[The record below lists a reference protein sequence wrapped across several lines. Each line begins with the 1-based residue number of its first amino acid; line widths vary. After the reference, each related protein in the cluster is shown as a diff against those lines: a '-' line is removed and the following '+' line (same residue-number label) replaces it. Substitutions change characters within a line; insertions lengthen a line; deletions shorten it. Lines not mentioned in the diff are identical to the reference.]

1 MRPRIIIPVVAF
13 GALAFLWFLPTLMQ
27 PRFDAVLK
35 PALDPRPPETID
47 LSVRLE
53 HVATLTNAEPLM
65 SLLRAGR
72 HVRNHRCSFQGTLGF
87 HFSGG
92 DSNGVAIL
100 PGHTN
105 ANYEFRCSNG
115 YFAVRRDAFMN
126 TLALAGVDTNRIP
139 TK

>member
-1 MRPRIIIPVVAF
+1 MRSNFIILLVAF
-13 GALAFLWFLPTLMQ
+13 GALAVMWFLPLLMQ
-27 PRFDAVLK
+27 PRFDTRLK
-35 PALDPRPPETID
+35 PDLDPRTPEAID
-47 LSVRLE
+47 LSIRRE

-65 SLLRAGR
+65 SLLRAGT
-72 HVRNHRCSFQGTLGF
+72 HVHNHRCSFQGTFDF

-92 DSNGVAIL
+92 ASNGIAIL

-126 TLALAGVDTNRIP
+126 ALALAGVDTNCIP

>member
-1 MRPRIIIPVVAF
+1 MIPLVVF
-13 GALAFLWFLPTLMQ
+13 GALVVLWFLPLWMQ
-27 PRFDAVLK
+27 PRFDAGLK
-35 PALDPRPPETID
+35 PALDLRSPETVD
-47 LSVRLE
+47 LTVRLE

-65 SLLRAGR
+65 SLLRAGT

-87 HFSGG
+87 HFPGG
-92 DSNGVAIL
+92 ESNGVAIL

-105 ANYEFRCSNG
+105 ADYEFRCSNG

-126 TLALAGVDTNRIP
+126 ALALAGVDTNRIP